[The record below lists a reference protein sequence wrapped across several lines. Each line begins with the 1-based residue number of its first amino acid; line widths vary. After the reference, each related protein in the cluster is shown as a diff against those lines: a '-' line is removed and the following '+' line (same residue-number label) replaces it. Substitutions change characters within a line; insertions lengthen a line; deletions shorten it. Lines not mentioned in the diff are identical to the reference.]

1 MKLDDVARAELEGL
15 EQRGLLRRLRTVEGS
30 AGRWVEVEGRKRLL
44 LCSNNYLGLATHP
57 ALAEAAARA
66 AREIGVGSGASRLIS
81 GSLRLHAAL
90 EEEIAAFKG
99 TQAALL
105 FNSGYH
111 ANIGVISTLVG
122 EGDAVFSDAWNHA
135 SLIDGCRL
143 SRARVVVYP
152 HADVGA
158 LADIMARTPARR
170 RLVVTDSVF
179 SMDGDFAP
187 LREICELAE
196 RYGAWVMVDEAH
208 GTGVLGSRGGG
219 LVEELGLGERV
230 AVQMG
235 TLGKALGCFGAYVA
249 GSRQLIDWL
258 INRARSFVFTTSLPP
273 PVIAAA
279 REALRIV
286 QVEPQRRLRLWRNAE
301 ALHRGLR
308 EAGVPVGG
316 CSSHILPV
324 VLGGESRTM
333 QLADRL
339 LTEGVWVQGIR
350 PPTVPP
356 GTARLRITASAVL
369 EDGDIDWARRAFA
382 RVFAEEEHGSEGSN
396 RVG

>member
-187 LREICELAE
+187 LRQICELAE

-208 GTGVLGSRGGG
+208 GTGVLGSRGAG

>member
-1 MKLDDVARAELEGL
+1 MKLDDVARAELQRLTQQGL
-15 EQRGLLRRLRTVEGS
+15 DRHLRILEGS
-30 AGRWVEVEGRKRLL
+30 AGRWVEVEGRKLLL

-57 ALAEAAARA
+57 AVAEAAARA
-66 AREIGVGSGASRLIS
+66 ARDFGVGSGASRLIS

-90 EEEIAAFKG
+90 EEELAAFKG
-99 TQAALL
+99 TEAALL

-111 ANIGVISTLVG
+111 ANIGVIATLVG
-122 EGDAVFSDAWNHA
+122 DGDAVFSDAWNHA

-152 HADVGA
+152 HGDVGA
-158 LADIMARTPARR
+158 LADALARTPARR
-170 RLVVTDSVF
+170 RLIVTDSVF

-187 LREICELAE
+187 LAEICELAE

-208 GTGVLGSRGGG
+208 GTGVLGARGGG

-249 GSRQLIDWL
+249 GSRALIEWL
-258 INRARSFVFTTSLPP
+258 TNRARSFVFTTALPP
-273 PVIAAA
+273 PVVAAA

-286 QVEPQRRLRLWRNAE
+286 QAEPQRRARLWRAAR
-301 ALHRGLR
+301 ALHGILR
-308 EAGVPVGG
+308 AAGAEVPNH
-316 CSSHILPV
+316 CSHILPV
-324 VLGGESRTM
+324 MLGESTRAM
-333 QLADRL
+333 QVSQRL
-339 LTEGVWVQGIR
+339 LHEGVWVQGIR

-356 GTARLRITASAVL
+356 GTARLRVTAMATL
-369 EDGDIDWARRAFA
+369 DDDDLDWAQRAFA
-382 RVFAEEEHGSEGSN
+382 RVFAEERGGSQRNEAMG
-396 RVG
+396 